1 MAWTVKMSIG
11 KYREIIPVLIHLISF
26 HKNWL
31 TYLMEI
37 SLGVTVG
44 THKLDLSCNE
54 PKNGSSP
61 EDTGSSCLSPRQP
74 VLVAE

>member
-11 KYREIIPVLIHLISF
+11 KYREIIPILINLISF

>member
-1 MAWTVKMSIG
+1 MACTVKMSIR
-11 KYREIIPVLIHLISF
+11 KHRKIVPILVNLTNF